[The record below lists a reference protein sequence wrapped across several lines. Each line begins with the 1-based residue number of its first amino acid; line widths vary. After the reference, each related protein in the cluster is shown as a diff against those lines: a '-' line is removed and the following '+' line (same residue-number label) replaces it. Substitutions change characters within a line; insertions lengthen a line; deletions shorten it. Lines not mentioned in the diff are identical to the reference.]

1 MPNLESAA
9 GALVSIPELQV
20 TQNEPLAQH
29 TRFGIGGAARVFAS
43 TSSEAA
49 FIAAAKWLKGSG
61 VKWTVI
67 GEGSN
72 LIVSDAGYEGVALRY
87 RGAGIRVEGT
97 RVHVQAGAVLQALVD
112 ATVAAGLRG
121 LQMMTGIP
129 GNVGAAVYGNAGAY
143 GGSMSDLVR
152 RVRYFDGETVAERDH
167 AGVEFRYRSSVFK
180 SRKDWLIL
188 SAELELEA
196 GSAGELKA
204 AADEIL
210 ETRNRKYPPD
220 MKCAGSIFKNLLFD
234 QLPEAAKAQVP
245 PGVIKGGKVPAA
257 WFLDVTGVKG
267 MRSGGI
273 HVADYHANL
282 IYNAGGGLARELVSV
297 IEELKRRV
305 RERFCLELEEEVQF
319 VGFDESLPG
328 ISTLQQTMRT
338 LDSLL
343 AGITEVE
350 LRWKPSPDRWCIA
363 EVLAHLWHC
372 EEFCYLPRL
381 EQILRDENPTLANYD
396 ERELDG
402 TGVYRN
408 TPPADAIQ
416 RLREKRRRA
425 LEILNAAPV
434 SSAARAARHAELGAV
449 TLGMMLHQWAFHDL
463 GHIRQIAELIRSQ
476 RHYPNMQPWQRNY
489 VINP

>member
-1 MPNLESAA
+1 MPTLESAHR
-9 GALVSIPELQV
+9 ALASIPDLQV

-29 TRFGIGGAARVFAS
+29 TRFGIGGPAGVFAS
-43 TSSEAA
+43 TSSEDA
-49 FIAAAKWLKGSG
+49 FVAAARAMGGSG
-61 VKWTVI
+61 VPWTVI

-72 LIVSDAGYEGVALRY
+72 LVVSDAGYDGVVLRY
-87 RGAGIRVEGT
+87 RGAGIRIEGT
-97 RVHVQAGAVLQALVD
+97 RVFVQAGAVLQDLVD

-129 GNVGAAVYGNAGAY
+129 GNVGAAIYGNAGAY

-152 RVRYFDGETVAERDH
+152 TVRYFDGCGIVELDH
-167 AGVEFRYRSSVFK
+167 EGIEFRYRASVFK

-188 SAELELEA
+188 SAELEMQSGTA
-196 GSAGELKA
+196 VELKA

-210 ETRNRKYPPD
+210 ATRNRKYPPD

-234 QLPEAAKAQVP
+234 RLPDVAKAQVP

-267 MRSGGI
+267 MRNGGI

-282 IYNAGGGLARELVSV
+282 IYNAGGGTARELLSV
-297 IEELKRRV
+297 IDELKQRV

-319 VGFDESLPG
+319 VGFEARLPG
-328 ISTLQQTMRT
+328 VQSIEQTMRAI
-338 LDSLL
+338 DALL
-343 AGITEVE
+343 AGASDAE
-350 LRWKPSPDRWCIA
+350 LHWKPSPHRWCIA

-381 EQILRDENPTLANYD
+381 EQILRDGNPTLASYD
-396 ERELDG
+396 ERAADAA
-402 TGVYRN
+402 GVYRQIH
-408 TPPADAIQ
+408 PKEALQ
-416 RLREKRRRA
+416 RLRELRRQVI
-425 LEILNAAPV
+425 EILAVTPA
-434 SSAARAARHAELGAV
+434 SAAARPAQHEEVGAV
-449 TLGMMLHQWAFHDL
+449 TLGMMLNQWAFHDL

-476 RHYPNMQPWQRNY
+476 RYYPNMQPWQKNY